1 MGDFFMPQNNFLGK
15 GSIEKISNEIISKGY
30 NKCLIITDDFMVKSD
45 TFQRILK
52 TLLAANCGFKIYD
65 KTKSNPTIE
74 NVEDSF
80 NLIKNHTC
88 DFIIS
93 IGGGSSHDLAKAV
106 AILATNGGI
115 ISDYAGVNKL
125 KIDILPIIAVNTTAG
140 TGSEVTAFTIITDI
154 KNKLKLAII
163 DKKVTPWIS
172 VNDPETMLTMPKSLT
187 AATGIDALTH
197 AIEAYVSTNCN
208 SVTDA
213 CALKAITIISNNIKT
228 VYENGNDINAR
239 EKMAEGQFLAGMA
252 FSNASL
258 GYVHGIAH
266 QLGGIYNL
274 PHGLCNA
281 VLLPYVIKFNG
292 SRLDGNRYGDIA
304 IALGINIFNKNNK
317 FSHKIVVD
325 YLFKLNE
332 TLNIPIKLKE
342 LNVNESDFNLIATN
356 ALKDPCSLTNPI
368 QTNVEGVI
376 QILKDAY

>member
-15 GSIEKISNEIISKGY
+15 SSIEKISGEIASKGY
-30 NKCLIITDDFMVKSD
+30 EKCLIITDDFMVKSD

-52 TLLAANCGFKIYD
+52 ALLLANSGFKVYS
-65 KTKSNPTIE
+65 KTKPNPTVE
-74 NVEDSF
+74 NVEDAFSLVE
-80 NLIKNHTC
+80 NNPC

-115 ISDYAGVNKL
+115 ISEYAGTNKL
-125 KIDILPIIAVNTTAG
+125 KKDVLPIIAINTTAG
-140 TGSEVTAFTIITDI
+140 TGSEVTAFTIITDT
-154 KNKLKLAII
+154 KNKVKLAII
-163 DKKVTPWIS
+163 DKKMTPWIS
-172 VNDPETMLTMPKSLT
+172 VNDPSTMLTMPKSLT
-187 AATGIDALTH
+187 AATGVDALTH
-197 AIEAYVSTNCN
+197 AIEAYISTNSSAITN
-208 SVTDA
+208 A
-213 CALKAITIISNNIKT
+213 CALKAITLISNNIKIA
-228 VYENGNDINAR
+228 YENGNDIKAR

-281 VLLPYVIKFNG
+281 ILLPYVIKFNG
-292 SRLDGNRYGDIA
+292 AQLEGTRFGDIA
-304 IALGINIFNKNNK
+304 NALGINVFNKNNK
-317 FSHKIVVD
+317 FSHKAVVD
-325 YLFKLNE
+325 FLFKLNKS
-332 TLNIPIKLKE
+332 LNIPLNLKE
-342 LNVNESDFNLIATN
+342 LNVKESDFNLIATN

-368 QTNVEGVI
+368 QTNVEGII